1 MKNLFPLHLLPL
13 ALLVFSAVDCT
24 RTNTL
29 SAKPAP
35 AVPQTAGEKL
45 DSLFTTIADGDDT
58 ARSQAIETLHKL
70 LVSDYQELREIAKD
84 YANDVNP
91 PTFTPVPNQKRCA
104 LLLRAIPRLISRVD
118 GKSNGQAYGILL
130 FIQPYSPAPDRQTW
144 EKWWE
149 EQGRAKYAA
158 MAGAG

>member
-1 MKNLFPLHLLPL
+1 MKLPPIQLLSFAIL
-13 ALLVFSAVDCT
+13 IFCWVNGSRSDAQSAQC
-24 RTNTL
+24 
-29 SAKPAP
+29 AP
-35 AVPQTAGEKL
+35 VATQAAGERL
-45 DSLFTTIADGDDT
+45 DSLFMTIADGDD
-58 ARSQAIETLHKL
+58 AVCSQAIETLHQL
-70 LVSDYQELREIAKD
+70 LYHDDQELREIAKD
-84 YANDVNP
+84 YANDVKP
-91 PTFTPVPNQKRCA
+91 PKFAPVPNQKRCA